1 LYRFGNGCVG
11 AAVQRQ
17 GLDRPDVNPWFFY
30 DWILL
35 FYEYILLYTDNE
47 VAMKKFIFILFIL
60 IILGGVCFVFG
71 WINLFVPAN
80 SYGVIVSK
88 TSGYDQTLITPGGD
102 FVWRWENI
110 IPTNMTIYAFK
121 NEAYKTTV
129 KSSGEFPSAGVYSQL
144 EKSADFSFLIQVE
157 LVFRFNE
164 NRLISLVKDQ
174 GLTPETLDT
183 WYKSEESSL
192 TSEIYS
198 FLFSLKT
205 EDDLKL
211 LINLPGLEKRLVS
224 TLQENHTELRII
236 QATPVAPLKLPDPE
250 LYLLMKTDYL
260 EILKARTDYQ
270 MQLIERQKTT
280 ISQTDLDLQRSEL
293 RLSQLK
299 DYGELLNKYPILLK
313 YLFIEK
319 LSGQDLLKV
328 PSGELF
334 QKTE

>member
-1 LYRFGNGCVG
+1 MR
-11 AAVQRQ
+11 
-17 GLDRPDVNPWFFY
+17 
-30 DWILL
+30 
-35 FYEYILLYTDNE
+35 
-47 VAMKKFIFILFIL
+47 KFIIILIIL

-80 SYGVIVSK
+80 AYGVLVSK
-88 TSGYDQTLITPGGD
+88 TNGYDATIITPGGD
-102 FVWRWENI
+102 FVWRWQNI
-110 IPTNMTIYAFK
+110 IPTNMTIYAFR
-121 NEAYKTTV
+121 NDVYKTTV
-129 KSSGEFPSAGVYSQL
+129 KSTGEFPSAGVYSQL
-144 EKSADFSFLIQVE
+144 EKNADFSFSIQVE
-157 LVFRFNE
+157 LAFRFNE
-164 NRLISLVKDQ
+164 NHLVSLVKDQ

-192 TSEIYS
+192 TGEIYT

-205 EDDLKL
+205 EDELKL

-224 TLQENHTELRII
+224 SLQENHPDLRII
-236 QATPVAPLKLPDPE
+236 RATPVAPLKLPDPE
-250 LYLLMKTDYL
+250 LYLLMKADYL
-260 EILKARTDYQ
+260 EILKARANYQ
-270 MQLIERQKTT
+270 MQLIEKQKTT

-293 RLSQLK
+293 RLNQLK

-319 LSGQDLLKV
+319 LSGQELLKV